1 MYINEIKII
10 SVRHNLHD
18 LLAFQ
23 LIGKD
28 IQAFMNGMN
37 CWIEIALPCCPM
49 RYFFPSRRCL
59 LQSQKFAKIEQQCP
73 ISALM
78 LIW

>member
-28 IQAFMNGMN
+28 IQTLMSGMN
-37 CWIEIALPCCPM
+37 CRIEIAFPCCPM
-49 RYFFPSRRCL
+49 RYFFSSRRYL
-59 LQSQKFAKIEQQCP
+59 LQSQKFAKSEQQCP
-73 ISALM
+73 ISAM
-78 LIW
+78 MWIW